1 LKFPSPTAQ
10 LGNSLIIGL
19 QLYEHGVMTPRSLA
33 FASFSGPHD
42 LDRMAAMIGLSWRR
56 AGIGTQL
63 HVGNLAWRLASVDL
77 TKPYDDIGLW
87 SNSDGRVVAIALV
100 YESYPIDLMID
111 PDLDDVAE
119 LLDAMLDWTEARW
132 RVAAAAGRPAG
143 PLRVGCFDT
152 DELRGAV
159 LRRRGYAL
167 GVRGYIRFGRD
178 TVAAGAPARLP
189 DGLRARAID
198 RAADVELMVELHN
211 TVFDSPVL
219 SVDDLRRVIGAPWYR
234 PELGCVVEDGTG
246 EAVAFALGW
255 IDPVGGVIEFEPV
268 GCLSAWRR
276 RGITRALLHEII
288 GRAASQGATMA
299 TVTARRDNAETI
311 AFYRATGFESRVSES
326 EFTRSFDPAGAV

>member
-1 LKFPSPTAQ
+1 
-10 LGNSLIIGL
+10 
-19 QLYEHGVMTPRSLA
+19 
-33 FASFSGPHD
+33 
-42 LDRMAAMIGLSWRR
+42 MAAMIASSWRR
-56 AGIGTQL
+56 AGVGTQT

-100 YESYPIDLMID
+100 YDSYPIDLLID
-111 PDLDDVAE
+111 PDLDDMAE

-132 RVAAAAGRPAG
+132 RADIAAGRPAG

-167 GVRGYIRFGRD
+167 GGRGYIRFVRE
-178 TVAAGAPARLP
+178 THAAGAPARLP
-189 DGLRARAID
+189 DGLRACAID
-198 RAADVELMVELHN
+198 RSADVGHVVDLHN
-211 TVFDSPVL
+211 TIFDSPVL
-219 SVDDLRRVIGAPWYR
+219 GADDFRRVIGAPWYR
-234 PELGCVVEDGTG
+234 PELGCVVEDGSG

-255 IDPVGGVIEFEPV
+255 IDPVGGALEFEPV

-288 GRAASQGATMA
+288 RRAASQGATMA
-299 TVTARRDNAETI
+299 TVTARSNNAETI
-311 AFYRATGFESRVSES
+311 AFYRATGFESRASES
-326 EFTRSFDPAGAV
+326 EFTRSFDPAGAG